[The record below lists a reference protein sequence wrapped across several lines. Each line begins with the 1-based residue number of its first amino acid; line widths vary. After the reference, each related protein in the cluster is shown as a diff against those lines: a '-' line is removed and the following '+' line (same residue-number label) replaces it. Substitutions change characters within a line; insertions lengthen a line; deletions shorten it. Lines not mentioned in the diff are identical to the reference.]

1 MSMFDYSA
9 VQRNAAMLMPELQ
22 AETLRQQLGV
32 EQLQSA
38 KLGNVA
44 AEQEMQAR
52 QIAAQDARQRVG
64 QRDLALQQFQTRPT
78 HQGALSLITSF
89 PELREPITEAWKL
102 REDAQNQSDLRFL
115 GTTRALLMGGRVDDA
130 IAQAEQRITIDR
142 KAGDDVSDDEAM
154 VKLMRENP
162 SLAAV
167 QMTGLIGAIVG
178 PEKLADTVAKL
189 NEDDRAGALFPAQR
203 RRAVAEASKA
213 ETEATYA
220 PQIIRSN
227 LLNDEANRRNVDSQI
242 TTRAAQ
248 VEIARD
254 TLTTNVEL
262 KLQEMEA
269 AGARPDPGSVQI
281 MNTAVVSGASN
292 TALAQQTR
300 VLADE
305 FSASPAR
312 GGAFSDLTEFSKR
325 TFGVQ
330 DGVSTLRGRYQ
341 QLVNNAAIKSLPPG
355 PASDKDIKL
364 AREGF
369 PPPTAPRDYIVSWLK
384 GMAKMQDIAAANDN
398 ARAEWIAG
406 NGNLGT
412 AKRDLTVNGVQIP
425 RGTTFGAY
433 QQQSAATAGR
443 QQLPP
448 RSYMEF
454 GR

>member
-32 EQLQSA
+32 EQLQSVR
-38 KLGNVA
+38 LGNVA

-52 QIAAQDARQRVG
+52 QVAAQEARQRVG

-130 IAQAEQRITIDR
+130 IAQAEQRIRIDR
-142 KAGDDVSDDEAM
+142 KAGDDVSEDEAM
-154 VKLMRENP
+154 VKLMRDNP

-220 PQIIRSN
+220 PQVIQSN

-281 MNTAVVSGASN
+281 MNNAVVSGASN

-300 VLADE
+300 TLADE

-312 GGAFSDLTEFSKR
+312 GGAFIGEATIPISGTTNPSGSAFKLMRFLAPMAVKFS
-325 TFGVQ
+325 GIP
-330 DGVSTLRGRYQ
+330 
-341 QLVNNAAIKSLPPG
+341 LVG
-355 PASDKDIKL
+355 PAIDVASGLVKQAKATAEASRTL
-364 AREGF
+364 AGMTSYGAEEAARE
-369 PPPTAPRDYIVSWLK
+369 TAGRASR
-384 GMAKMQDIAAANDN
+384 GAAA
-398 ARAEWIAG
+398 ARTGDAEADERAAG
-406 NGNLGT
+406 FIDALV
-412 AKRDLTVNGVQIP
+412 DV
-425 RGTTFGAY
+425 
-433 QQQSAATAGR
+433 ATAGR
-443 QQLPP
+443 LAAAVVASTP
-448 RSYMEF
+448 RADE
-454 GR
+454 R

>member
-1 MSMFDYSA
+1 MSVFDYGA
-9 VQRNAAMLMPELQ
+9 VQRNAAMLVPELQ
-22 AETLRQQLGV
+22 AQSLQQQLG
-32 EQLQSA
+32 EQQLQSA
-38 KLGNVA
+38 RLGNVA
-44 AEQEMQAR
+44 AAQELRDR
-52 QIAAQDARQRVG
+52 QTAAQDAQRRAE
-64 QRDLALQQFQTRPT
+64 QRDLALQRFQAQPT

-89 PELREPITEAWKL
+89 PEMREPITAAWKL
-102 REDAQNQSDLRFL
+102 RDDAMNKSDLRYL
-115 GTTRALLMGGRVDDA
+115 SETRSLLMGGRVDDA
-130 IAQAEQRITIDR
+130 ITRAEQRIDLDR
-142 KAGDDVSDDEAM
+142 NAGEDVTDDEAM
-154 VKLMRENP
+154 VKLMRGNP

-189 NEDDRAGALFPAQR
+189 NEDERAGALFPVQR

-220 PQIIRSN
+220 PQIIQSN
-227 LLNDEANRRNVDSQI
+227 LMNDEANRRNVDSQI

-292 TALAQQTR
+292 AALAQQTR
-300 VLADE
+300 TLADD

-312 GGAFSDLTEFSKR
+312 GGAFSDLAEFSKR

-341 QLVNNAAIKSLPPG
+341 QLINNAAIKSLPPG

-369 PPPTAPRDYIVSWLK
+369 PSPTAPREYIVSWLR

-425 RGTTFGAY
+425 KGTTFGAY
-433 QQQSAATAGR
+433 QQRSAATAGR